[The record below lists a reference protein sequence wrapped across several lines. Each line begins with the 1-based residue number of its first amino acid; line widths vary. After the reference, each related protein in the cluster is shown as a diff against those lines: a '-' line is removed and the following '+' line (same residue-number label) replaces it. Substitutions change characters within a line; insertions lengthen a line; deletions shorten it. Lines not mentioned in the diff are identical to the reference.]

1 MLTCLKASD
10 APCVSLLTQIKWC
23 RGHLAYNFDT
33 QGERGE
39 RMFKSG
45 ELGDELLALKSEM
58 SRLLNTPADD
68 MLNAARNKSEALAEQ
83 IKAALGEFAQTLSE
97 EEEHVE
103 RLVAERP
110 IAALASAF
118 ALGLAIG
125 FMVRRY

>member
-1 MLTCLKASD
+1 
-10 APCVSLLTQIKWC
+10 
-23 RGHLAYNFDT
+23 
-33 QGERGE
+33 
-39 RMFKSG
+39 MFKSG

-58 SRLLNTPADD
+58 SRLLSTPADE
-68 MLNAARNKSEALAEQ
+68 MFNAASNKSEALAEQ
-83 IKAALGEFAQTLSE
+83 IKAALGEFGETLNE

-125 FMVRRY
+125 FILRRH